1 MNSALNLIC
10 NMHESLLRFNKKQR
24 YIVFD
29 TETEGL
35 NLVTSRPWQVAWLI
49 VEGDKIVSRN
59 DKFIQWP
66 DLNVSEGAVKVTG
79 FSRKEYE
86 KKAESP
92 SQVWGEFS
100 SQLYNENNLI
110 IGHNLLGFDV
120 YMVNVW
126 HKLMG
131 MQADYSYLQRVID
144 TNSLAKAI
152 TKQIP
157 VDKDNFLPWQYRL
170 INHKE
175 RGLKTSQAALLKK
188 YNINHDPNRLHDA
201 LYDIE
206 MNFKVFRKQ
215 LFELEI

>member
-1 MNSALNLIC
+1 
-10 NMHESLLRFNKKQR
+10 MHESLLRFNKKQR
-24 YIVFD
+24 YFVFD

-35 NLVTSRPWQVAWLI
+35 NLVTSKPWQVAWLV
-49 VEGDKIVSRN
+49 VEGDKIISRN

-66 DLNVSEGAVKVTG
+66 TLNVSEGAAKVTG

-92 SQVWGEFS
+92 DQVWSEFS
-100 SQLYNENNLI
+100 TELYNEDNLI
-110 IGHNLLGFDV
+110 IGQNLLGFDV
-120 YMVNVW
+120 YMVNLW
-126 HKLMG
+126 RNLMG
-131 MQADYSYLQRVID
+131 MQSDHSYVRRIID
-144 TNSLAKAI
+144 TKSLATAI
-152 TKQIP
+152 AKQIP

-170 INHKE
+170 LNYKE
-175 RGLKTSQAALLKK
+175 RGLRTSQATLLKK
-188 YNINHDPNRLHDA
+188 YDIPHDPKRLHDA

>member
-1 MNSALNLIC
+1 
-10 NMHESLLRFNKKQR
+10 MHESLLRFNKKQR
-24 YIVFD
+24 YFVFD

-35 NLVTSRPWQVAWLI
+35 NLVTSKPWQVAWLV
-49 VEGDKIVSRN
+49 VEGDKIISRN

-66 DLNVSEGAVKVTG
+66 TLNVSEGAAKVTG

-92 SQVWGEFS
+92 DQVWCEFS
-100 SQLYNENNLI
+100 TELYNEDNLI
-110 IGHNLLGFDV
+110 IGQNLLGFDV

-126 HKLMG
+126 RNLMG
-131 MQADYSYLQRVID
+131 MQSDHSYVRRIID
-144 TNSLAKAI
+144 TKSLATAI
-152 TKQIP
+152 AKQIP

-170 INHKE
+170 LNYKE
-175 RGLKTSQAALLKK
+175 RGLRTSQATLLKK
-188 YNINHDPNRLHDA
+188 YDIPHDPKRLHDA